1 MMNIIADTNVLLRA
15 LVGDHKEQSKL
26 AVDTLT
32 EATLVTVS
40 PQALCELVW
49 VLDRS
54 YGVEKADI
62 VQVVRNLLD
71 TGNVVVDRGLVLHG
85 LAFLEQ
91 GGDFADGVIDFSG
104 RMMGGDTFVSFDRKA
119 VRIVAEA
126 GRAARLLS

>member
-62 VQVVRNLLD
+62 VQVVRNLMD

-104 RMMGGDTFVSFDRKA
+104 RMMGGDAFVSFDRKA

>member
-15 LVGDHKEQSKL
+15 IVGDHKEQSKL

-32 EATLVTVS
+32 EATLVAVS

-54 YGVEKADI
+54 YGVEKVDI
-62 VQVVRNLLD
+62 AQVVRNLLD
-71 TGNVVVDRGLVLHG
+71 TGNVVIDRGLVLHG

-104 RMMGGDTFVSFDRKA
+104 RMMGGDAFVSFDRKA